1 MTTFDAAF
9 GVAVLGAAG
18 TLPVLAGVGLRLV
31 AIPLAPLGGAVI
43 AAVGAAAELAIGGP
57 FLSWFAGLSLLAAV
71 AVLARWIAHS
81 DSRPWRSGRSTPP
94 VEWPKAAGGGT
105 GRHSPGSGA
114 GPTAVVTGGHW
125 HAVGGVIGATAVAA
139 SCSFG
144 LRSLSAPAVGFDART
159 VWLMRAGWFL
169 QPHRQLLVDMR
180 IPSLELYQSAY
191 PPLVSASTAVVWAVT
206 GAHSYRLGVVV
217 IALLNAC
224 ALAVAA
230 FAVVECGRLLSGR
243 LLSDGPLSGPAS
255 VGAGSG
261 PKTDLPDPSRSRSDG
276 TAKVVALLPLA
287 IGIVAA
293 VLLVVIA
300 FGIVGPFM
308 TNGYADPTWSL
319 AAVGAVAYGLQLP
332 VRQSAGVTAVL
343 LMVVGLT
350 KIEGLAVA
358 VCLILLVTGRRMAT
372 MENASRHLWSRPVLD
387 AILEL
392 AVVFT
397 WQIAIR
403 ITHSRGVATT
413 FAPAGRWSHRIG
425 PTIDALSSYL
435 HVFALAVPVAVVAG
449 LLIPGVRRS
458 IGLANDLWGWAAASS
473 ALAVVIGALVTD
485 SGSLAPLLAGSIH
498 RLTEAPA
505 LIAWWII
512 ATWAVIA
519 SAAPTLHALERARR
533 PQQAPP

>member
-1 MTTFDAAF
+1 MTTADAAF
-9 GVAVLGAAG
+9 GIAVLGAAG

-43 AAVGAAAELAIGGP
+43 AAVASAAELAIGGP
-57 FLSWFAGLSLLAAV
+57 LLLWFAGLSLLATV
-71 AVLARWIAHS
+71 AVLARWIGHS
-81 DSRPWRSGRSTPP
+81 DSRPWLSGRSTPTA
-94 VEWPKAAGGGT
+94 EWREAAGGGT
-105 GRHSPGSGA
+105 GRHSPASGG
-114 GPTAVVTGGHW
+114 GPTAVATGGHW
-125 HAVGGVIGATAVAA
+125 HAVGGVIGAIAVVA

-144 LRSLSAPAVGFDART
+144 LRSLSAPGVGFDART

-230 FAVVECGRLLSGR
+230 FSVVECGRLLSGR
-243 LLSDGPLSGPAS
+243 LLSGPAS

-261 PKTDLPDPSRSRSDG
+261 SKKDLRDPSRSRSEG
-276 TAKVVALLPLA
+276 TAKVIALVPLA

-308 TNGYADPTWSL
+308 TDGYADPTWSL

-358 VCLILLVTGRRMAT
+358 VCLILLVAGRRMSAMRT
-372 MENASRHLWSRPVLD
+372 ARSRLWSRPVLD

-397 WQIAIR
+397 WQVSIR
-403 ITHSRGVATT
+403 IIHARGVATT
-413 FAPAGRWSHRIG
+413 FAPAGRWFHRFR

-435 HVFALAVPVAVVAG
+435 HVFALAVPIAVVAG
-449 LLIPGVRRS
+449 LLLPGVRRS
-458 IGLANDLWGWAAASS
+458 IGLANDLWGWAAAAS

-485 SGSLAPLLAGSIH
+485 SGSLTPLLAGSIH

-505 LIAWWII
+505 LTAWWII

-519 SAAPTLHALERARR
+519 SAAPVLHVLERAR
-533 PQQAPP
+533 PPEQSHP